1 MQVNYKQVSSIDEE
15 IAEIKAVEKTAE
27 IESAI
32 ELLQSGTQSIA
43 VIKDGETHLCR
54 INAIYYIESVDKRT
68 YIYTKDNCYETKLRL
83 YELEEKLGIFYA
95 RCSKAMIINL
105 KKIKSVSS
113 EISGRMNA
121 ILLNGESVV
130 ISRSYVK
137 EIKRRL
143 EI

>member
-1 MQVNYKQVSSIDEE
+1 MQVNFVKVSFLEDEC
-15 IAEIKAVEKTAE
+15 AEIRAVKKTAE
-27 IESAI
+27 IEGAI
-32 ELLQSGTQSIA
+32 ELLQSGTESVPVMKEGQ
-43 VIKDGETHLCR
+43 TYLCK
-54 INAIYYIESVDKRT
+54 INTIYYIESVDKRT

-83 YELEEKLGIFYA
+83 YELEEKLGSFYA

-105 KKIKSVSS
+105 KKIKSVNS

-121 ILLNGESVV
+121 TLLNGENVV